1 MTRTRLSRALVLG
14 LLAAA
19 IAAPSLVAPA
29 AAQIALP
36 RTSDAERTVDQLN
49 RAGAIQRQIGEMER
63 HQRFENQMM
72 RERLNRLETMPP
84 IAPPP
89 PPPAIHR

>member
-1 MTRTRLSRALVLG
+1 MMNTRLAKTLVLG

-19 IAAPSLVAPA
+19 IAVPSLVAPA

-36 RTSDAERTVDQLN
+36 RTSDVERTVDQLN
-49 RAGAIQRQIGEMER
+49 RAGAIQRQFGEMER

-84 IAPPP
+84 MAPPP
-89 PPPAIHR
+89 PPPALHR

>member
-1 MTRTRLSRALVLG
+1 MMNTRLAQTLVLG

-29 AAQIALP
+29 IAQIALP
-36 RTSDAERTVDQLN
+36 RTSDVERTVDQLN
-49 RAGAIQRQIGEMER
+49 RSGAIQRQLGEMER

-72 RERLNRLETMPP
+72 RERLHRLETMPP

>member
-19 IAAPSLVAPA
+19 IAASGLVAPA

-36 RTSDAERTVDQLN
+36 RTSDVERTVDQLN
-49 RAGAIQRQIGEMER
+49 RSGAIQRQLGEMER

-72 RERLNRLETMPP
+72 RERLHRLETMPP
-84 IAPPP
+84 MAPPP